1 MVVDI
6 PKSVSSRMAWHAF
19 WAQKPSHW
27 MHAFFSHALPLSF
40 PLSSAPQILPTPGG
54 AEVRVQNLGRMGR
67 TWSNARGAGYSPV
80 LERIYGLDKPE
91 KRVHPFLG
99 PPRNLVSTVSLPLLR
114 RGDSKT
120 GDQHLILRSSHSS
133 TSREENRNSRPIFPR
148 RRGPARASEK
158 QDPGCK
164 NLPSSDPH
172 PVRVPLELADFF
184 LCPGASLSGARIH

>member
-1 MVVDI
+1 MDAFI
-6 PKSVSSRMAWHAF
+6 LATLSRSLF
-19 WAQKPSHW
+19 LSP
-27 MHAFFSHALPLSF
+27 LPLKSC
-40 PLSSAPQILPTPGG
+40 LLPEG
-54 AEVRVQNLGRMGR
+54 RKFGRMGR
-67 TWSNARGAGYSPV
+67 TWINARGAGYSPV

-99 PPRNLVSTVSLPLLR
+99 APRKLVSSVSLPLLR
-114 RGDSKT
+114 RGESET

-133 TSREENRNSRPIFPR
+133 ISREENRSTRPIFPR

-172 PVRVPLELADFF
+172 PVRVPLELADLF
-184 LCPGASLSGARIH
+184 PLSRRVPLRCTHTDRTH